1 MLYQA
6 GAEAP
11 HKTSGTGRPYA
22 SSAAVIEA
30 MVLVGQGS
38 VPALRPAQRRVAPA
52 RIAGG
57 RRPGGLQ

>member
-38 VPALRPAQRRVAPA
+38 VPASRPAQKQVLRFKCCTRVH
-52 RIAGG
+52 IVSS
-57 RRPGGLQ
+57 